1 MPHKLIELID
11 LIPSDRSFIVSHKK
25 NVNYGQLKELIN
37 RFSSLYSFLENARCA
52 IRADVN
58 SSLALYLPCV
68 DSLASA
74 IFLQPANLSQEAID
88 NFYLAASIE
97 YLVDISDDNIVVTSI
112 EHKETIHK
120 EHEGWLLATSGTTGS
135 PKLASY
141 KLASLLSTCKA
152 DLKVGKEYVWGVCY
166 DINRFAGLQVYL
178 QGISSGSCLVIP
190 DGIDSPNSYIELF
203 SSNSVNAMSG
213 TPSFWRKLLM
223 SPACSLLPLKRITL
237 GGEISDQ
244 TILNALKRQY
254 QHATIVH
261 IYASTEAGV
270 GFSVKDGKAGF
281 PIAYLS
287 NDNHLSLSLKVKGDN
302 LWIKTARGSKTLL
315 VGELEV
321 DELGYID
328 TGDVVKIKDNRVIFC
343 GRKNGS
349 INVGGSK
356 VIPEEIEA
364 VLNLFEHISL
374 SRVFGKKSAVL
385 GTLVCAEIVVNETAK
400 SLDNKELKSQIL
412 RHCREHLEAYKVPA
426 LIKNVDVI
434 NTNESGKI
442 ARN

>member
-1 MPHKLIELID
+1 MPHKLTELIG
-11 LIPSDRSFIVSHKK
+11 LVPSDRSFIISDKK
-25 NVNYGQLKELIN
+25 SVNYGQLKELII
-37 RFSSLYSFLENARCA
+37 RFSSQYSFLENARCA

-68 DSLASA
+68 DKLASA
-74 IFLQPANLSQEAID
+74 IFLQPANLSQEIID
-88 NFYLAASIE
+88 NFYLAANID
-97 YLVDISDDNIVVTSI
+97 YLIDIADNNIVVTSI
-112 EHKETIHK
+112 EPKEIIHK
-120 EHEGWLLATSGTTGS
+120 EHHGWLLATSGTTGS

-141 KLASLLSTCKA
+141 KLTSLLSTCKS
-152 DLKVGKEYVWGVCY
+152 DLRVGKEYVWGLCY

-178 QGISSGSCLVIP
+178 QSIASGSCLVIP
-190 DGIDSPNSYIELF
+190 DSIDSPSSYIELF

-223 SPACSLLPLKRITL
+223 SPACSLLALKRITL

-244 TILNALKRQY
+244 SILSALQRQY
-254 QHATIVH
+254 GNAIIVH

-270 GFSVKDGKAGF
+270 GFSVKDGQAGF
-281 PIAYLS
+281 PVSYLS
-287 NDNHLSLSLKVKGDN
+287 NDNHISLCLKIKDDN
-302 LWIKTARGSKTLL
+302 LWIKTARGSKALL

-321 DELGYID
+321 DDCGYID
-328 TGDVVKIKDNRVIFC
+328 TGDVVKIENNRVIFC

-356 VIPEEIEA
+356 VVPEEVEA
-364 VLNLFEHISL
+364 VLNSFEHISL

-385 GTLVCAEIVVNETAK
+385 GTLVCAEVIVNKTAK
-400 SLDNKELKSQIL
+400 SLDKKELKSQIL
-412 RHCREHLEAYKVPA
+412 KYCREHLETYKVPA
-426 LIKNVDVI
+426 LVKSVDAIKI
-434 NTNESGKI
+434 NESGKI